1 MQSNL
6 SDNNDTVS
14 SMICTTLE
22 EAGDCDENAHHT
34 NDDVTTTIEI
44 PSDETNGGA
53 CCYETDADGF
63 VAQLVEIQDDNT
75 SVIALVDAND
85 DNDNDHD
92 EVMQTET
99 IDDECQSPVSS
110 VVSVSKR
117 RKLIANGCV
126 GTYKNGQI
134 KSGRIN
140 FSRINRV
147 SPTAHKA
154 TLTNCISTI
163 GMETVNLDTTPTNT
177 IASTSSGNII
187 GGGGG
192 GSSSVGT
199 IYSTNIP
206 TTIRHSTTEVLQ
218 PTAATTI
225 GGSTANTNNTNNPIN
240 ANGFDEFSAYGV
252 TVAAKLRQ
260 MEPHQRLFAENII
273 NQTLFLG
280 VVHQLE
286 PPSFDDMMF
295 NIGIRH
301 IKREMIEDD
310 E

>member
-1 MQSNL
+1 MQSSL

-22 EAGDCDENAHHT
+22 EAGDCDENPHT

-44 PSDETNGGA
+44 PSDETNAAA

-85 DNDNDHD
+85 QDD
-92 EVMQTET
+92 VMETTET
-99 IDDECQSPVSS
+99 IDECQSPVSS

-117 RKLIANGCV
+117 RKIISNGN
-126 GTYKNGQI
+126 YKNGQI
-134 KSGRIN
+134 KSGRMN

-147 SPTAHKA
+147 SPTAHKG
-154 TLTNCISTI
+154 TLSNCISTV
-163 GMETVNLDTTPTNT
+163 GMESVTLETTPNNT
-177 IASTSSGNII
+177 IATTSN

-192 GSSSVGT
+192 GSSAGT
-199 IYSTNIP
+199 IYSTSIP
-206 TTIRHSTTEVLQ
+206 TTIRQSTEM
-218 PTAATTI
+218 PTQTT
-225 GGSTANTNNTNNPIN
+225 STIVSNNNNNNNTNNSCPISVS
-240 ANGFDEFSAYGV
+240 GFDEFSAYGV

-260 MEPHQRLFAENII
+260 MEPHQRLYAENII

-280 VVHQLE
+280 VVQQLQ
-286 PPSFDDMMF
+286 PPSLDDMMF

-301 IKREMIEDD
+301 IKREIIEDD